1 MRVTNKMIAQ
11 TVLNN
16 LAANLNRLQKLQDQ
30 MSSLH
35 VVSKTSDDPMIATRV
50 VTLNSVLK
58 QHDQYEQNI
67 SDAKNWIE
75 TTESTLGNVTDA
87 LQRAREQAVY
97 GANGTLDQTSREAI
111 AQEIDNI
118 FDNIVQLANTNFAG
132 RYIFGGTKTTTKPFE
147 SDGEYKGNEG
157 KEGELKWEISQKVEM
172 IVNIDGKK
180 VFGDTSA
187 AGDNGIFT
195 VLNNLRAHLRSGDT
209 QAVSNTDL
217 GELDRV
223 INGILNLR
231 ASLGAKANRLETATS
246 QSGGERTNYEALL
259 SKLNDVDLAKVVT
272 DFSMQENVYQAAL
285 STGARI
291 ILPSLVNFLT

>member
-111 AQEIDNI
+111 AQEIDQI

-132 RYIFGGTKTTTKPFE
+132 RYIFGGTKTTTAPF
-147 SDGEYKGNEG
+147 DDKGKYLGDER
-157 KEGELKWEISQKVEM
+157 ELKWEISQGVVM
-172 IVNIDGKK
+172 TVNIDGKK

-195 VLNNLRAHLRSGDT
+195 VLNNLRTHLRNGDT

-223 INGILNLR
+223 IDGILNLR
-231 ASLGAKANRLETATS
+231 ASLGARANRLETATS